1 MQMQTKSAV
10 RTVLQDRPAV
20 RIIPYDHIASFE
32 FRKTTVGELR
42 EDVVNVGVEG
52 VFVAVAIGYG
62 FESQGDSLVQVGAVD
77 SGSTLGNATLSEIP
91 PHALM
96 DGFRL
101 NPALSEVTFPRPE
114 SGNPNDLNARQ
125 LDRDLDLG
133 RANRLGVFQ
142 SVRNARDVSFLFNIV
157 DSGSGR
163 ELQNLP
169 VHNIAGLG
177 KSSGERPFR
186 MLARPLAFL
195 PASSVRLQIE
205 QQTHE
210 VDGTLFIALH
220 GYKILGAAGVSEDSL
235 RALYQRAMQQ
245 FGLQLNT
252 ELALTEVERG
262 IVPSS
267 HIVPFDYVGQLTL
280 TGEPGRVAETEI
292 NINVEGGFVAT
303 SIGYSLRV
311 DDRRVKLLLPG
322 KDGQVL
328 SADSADCN
336 SQNPIDVGAINLS
349 SFPSDVLT
357 GGFRIKPDYR
367 RIAFANGKLNTLP
380 HSTVNTLFEPLN
392 LPERVSFRYA
402 IEDTGT
408 GRAWQNEGVHNIS
421 GLGIAD
427 GDRPFRRLAWPMHF
441 LPRSTIRVRIE
452 EMFGRGQLYIVFQGY
467 KKLGVV

>member
-1 MQMQTKSAV
+1 MQQQSAV
-10 RTVLQDRPAV
+10 RMALQDRPAV
-20 RIIPYDHIASFE
+20 RIIPYDHVASFD
-32 FRKTTVGELR
+32 FRKTRVGELR

-62 FESQGDSLVQVGAVD
+62 FESEGDSLVQLASAND
-77 SGSTLGNATLSEIP
+77 SSTLGSATLADIP

-101 NPALSEVTFPRPE
+101 NPALSEVTFPRPQ
-114 SGNPNDLNARQ
+114 SANPNDPNGRQ
-125 LDRDLDLG
+125 LDRDLDLQ

-177 KSSGERPFR
+177 KSNGERPFR

-195 PASSVRLQIE
+195 PASSVRIQIE

-210 VDGTLFIALH
+210 VDGTLYIALH
-220 GYKILGAAGVSEDSL
+220 GYKILGASGVSEDL
-235 RALYQRAMQQ
+235 IRGLYQRAMRQ
-245 FGLQLNT
+245 FGTQLNT
-252 ELALTEVERG
+252 ELAVTEVERG

-267 HIVPFDYVGQLTL
+267 QIVPFDYVGQLAL
-280 TGEPGRVAETEI
+280 TGQPGRLVETEI
-292 NINVEGGFVAT
+292 NVNVEGGFVAT

-311 DDRRVKLLLPG
+311 DDRRVNLQLPNQ
-322 KDGQVL
+322 DGPL
-328 SADSADCN
+328 PPDDDTNSSARVPVDLASIA
-336 SQNPIDVGAINLS
+336 LS
-349 SFPSDVLT
+349 SFPSAVLA
-357 GGFRIKPDYR
+357 GGFRIKPEYR
-367 RIAFANGKLNTLP
+367 RIAFANGQLNSLP
-380 HSTVNTLFEPLN
+380 RATVDTLFEPLN

-408 GRAWQNEGVHNIS
+408 GRAWQNEAVHNIA

-441 LPRSTIRVRIE
+441 LPRSTIRLRIE
-452 EMFGRGQLYIVFQGY
+452 ELFGRGQLYVVFQGY
-467 KKLGVV
+467 KKLGVA

>member
-1 MQMQTKSAV
+1 MQMQRRTGV
-10 RTVLQDRPAV
+10 RMDIQDRPAV
-20 RIIPYDHIASFE
+20 RIIPYDHVASFE

-62 FESQGDSLVQVGAVD
+62 FESQGDSLVQVGGAD
-77 SGSTLGNATLSEIP
+77 SSPTLGAATLANIP

-114 SGNPNDLNARQ
+114 SGNPNDPNGRQ
-125 LDRDLDLG
+125 LDHELDLA

-195 PASSVRLQIE
+195 PASSVRIQIE

-220 GYKILGAAGVSEDSL
+220 GYKILGAAGVSEDIL
-235 RALYQRAMQQ
+235 RGLYQRAMRQ
-245 FGLQLNT
+245 FGLQVET
-252 ELALTEVERG
+252 SLAVSEVERG
-262 IVPSS
+262 IVPSNQ
-267 HIVPFDYVGQLTL
+267 IVPFDYVGTLAL
-280 TGEPGRVAETEI
+280 TGEPGRLIETEI
-292 NINVEGGFVAT
+292 NINVEGGL
-303 SIGYSLRV
+303 SL
-311 DDRRVKLLLPG
+311 P
-322 KDGQVL
+322 
-328 SADSADCN
+328 A
-336 SQNPIDVGAINLS
+336 
-349 SFPSDVLT
+349 
-357 GGFRIKPDYR
+357 
-367 RIAFANGKLNTLP
+367 
-380 HSTVNTLFEPLN
+380 
-392 LPERVSFRYA
+392 
-402 IEDTGT
+402 
-408 GRAWQNEGVHNIS
+408 
-421 GLGIAD
+421 
-427 GDRPFRRLAWPMHF
+427 
-441 LPRSTIRVRIE
+441 
-452 EMFGRGQLYIVFQGY
+452 
-467 KKLGVV
+467 